1 MRFYQ
6 HTVFSLA
13 ERIEIQAGLRA
24 GHTQRAIAIRLGR
37 SASAL
42 STKLKRHGGRVG
54 YCAQAAH
61 RAAHERRA
69 RVHRDCYATNQT
81 PPLRDAVHAQF
92 RRGWSTEEIAGM
104 LEYEHPRQAPMHTS
118 HESIYRYFYVIARGE
133 LQRKL
138 TECLRR
144 SHRTRQPQ
152 RRGVT
157 ATQGK
162 IPDMVLVDERPAEVE
177 DRLIAGRYEGDLIMG
192 AGNRSAVGVLVERTT
207 RFTMLCHL
215 PQKDAQSVREAFTRR
230 LDAIP
235 LPLCK
240 TLNYDQGK
248 EMAQHRTFAA
258 DLDLKVFFCHPPQPL
273 VARHLRK
280 PERLHPPLPAQ
291 RHRPVQGLLLA
302 THGLSGNAQR
312 TSPQNPRLEVSR
324 SLLPRSNIISFF

>member
-81 PPLRDAVHAQF
+81 PPLRDAVHAQL

-177 DRLIAGRYEGDLIMG
+177 DRLIAGRYEGDLMG
-192 AGNRSAVGVLVERTT
+192 GQAIAPPWACSSNALLASPCSATCPKR
-207 RFTMLCHL
+207 
-215 PQKDAQSVREAFTRR
+215 TRR
-230 LDAIP
+230 A
-235 LPLCK
+235 C
-240 TLNYDQGK
+240 
-248 EMAQHRTFAA
+248 
-258 DLDLKVFFCHPPQPL
+258 
-273 VARHLRK
+273 AR
-280 PERLHPPLPAQ
+280 PSPAGSTQ
-291 RHRPVQGLLLA
+291 SPCRCARP
-302 THGLSGNAQR
+302 
-312 TSPQNPRLEVSR
+312 
-324 SLLPRSNIISFF
+324 